1 MRINNYLVILSF
13 GLLAGCGGGNNGANS
28 NDSTGNNPVDNSN
41 PAPPA
46 LTYSVVKSYPH
57 DTTSYT
63 EGLFWLNNTLYEST
77 GNYGES
83 QLRINDLATGKARKM
98 IKLGKEYFGE
108 GISMINNKIYQLTYK
123 EKKVFVY
130 DSAFKK
136 IKEFEW
142 TTGEGWGMTR
152 NDSELIISNGSS
164 NLYFV
169 DPETFRVK
177 RNLGVSNN
185 YGPVTNINELE
196 YVNGVVYAN
205 IWQTNTIVK
214 IDLQSGRVT
223 GTLDMAGLL
232 DKNGTPKPD
241 GFYQDGNVLN
251 GIAWDAAKGVFYI
264 TGKDWPAVFEVR
276 LN

>member
-1 MRINNYLVILSF
+1 MGLNKIAAGISIILLASCGNINN
-13 GLLAGCGGGNNGANS
+13 NNGNS
-28 NDSTGNNPVDNSN
+28 SATVDNSN

-46 LTYSVVKSYPH
+46 IGYTIVKTYPH

-63 EGLFWLNNTLYEST
+63 EGLFWLNNALYEST
-77 GNYGES
+77 GNYGNSE
-83 QLRINDLATGKARKM
+83 LRKNDLTTGNPDKM
-98 IKLGKEYFGE
+98 LKLDKQYFGE
-108 GISMINNKIYQLTYK
+108 GISVINNKLYQLTYK

-130 DSAFKK
+130 DATTFNK
-136 IKEFEW
+136 IKELEW
-142 TTGEGWGMTR
+142 TTGEGWGMTH

-169 DPETFRVK
+169 DPETFKVK
-177 RNLGVSNN
+177 RITGVTDN
-185 YGPVTNINELE
+185 YGPVTYLNELE

-214 IDLQSGRVT
+214 IDLSSGRVT
-223 GTLDMAGLL
+223 GKMDMGGLL

-241 GFYQDGNVLN
+241 EWYADGNVLN
-251 GIAWDAAKGVFYI
+251 GIAYDSAKNSFYI
-264 TGKDWPAVFEVR
+264 TGKDWPTVFEIK